1 MVAMNRTD
9 RQEFFHLLEATA
21 SDKAV
26 VSLASR
32 YLAAWTPAEL
42 AAIPTDCR
50 PGAVRD
56 VEDLSDIAYCL
67 TRARIES
74 SAVNSRLDEMEL
86 FFAHACARVSEL
98 EAAPRRGTVKSYL
111 TR

>member
-1 MVAMNRTD
+1 M
-9 RQEFFHLLEATA
+9 
-21 SDKAV
+21 
-26 VSLASR
+26 
-32 YLAAWTPAEL
+32 AAWAPAEL
-42 AAIPTDCR
+42 AAIPNECR

-98 EAAPRRGTVKSYL
+98 ETAPHRSTHKSYL

>member
-1 MVAMNRTD
+1 MSKID
-9 RQEFFHLLEATA
+9 RREYFQLLDATA
-21 SDKAV
+21 SDHAV
-26 VSLASR
+26 VNLAFQ
-32 YLAAWTPAEL
+32 YLSAWPPAEL
-42 AAIPTDCR
+42 AAIPNDCR

-56 VEDLSDIAYCL
+56 VEDLADIAYCL

-86 FFAHACARVSEL
+86 FFAQACARVSEL
-98 EAAPRRGTVKSYL
+98 ETAPRRNTVKSYL